1 MTGISKVNTM
11 AADDQAPCV
20 ASSSA
25 TMAAL
30 AYVVNGADMK
40 QAITSTKLHKP
51 NSSS

>member
-1 MTGISKVNTM
+1 MTGIAKVNTM
-11 AADDQAPCV
+11 AADDLAPCV

-25 TMAAL
+25 TMEL